1 MKMNRLCAVVMSG
14 VLAFSS
20 MLAPLPGNDG
30 SQLYEPT
37 AIVAEAAD
45 VMRRPCGPDNPML
58 IVHIDTWNVADPAKI
73 IATIP
78 EDIKPYCVFNISLS
92 INWSS
97 DENRWLMVQDG
108 YECAKSWLKTCADEG
123 VWCMVQ
129 PASGG
134 QCHFPDY
141 DSSYNIVDSPN
152 KSMYVQKADEDYEN
166 TIYAEFFRDYP
177 NFIGFN
183 YSEQFWGFDSQDHP
197 CTYQQ
202 RYSHFAHLLELCDR
216 YGGYLNINW
225 CANKCSAPLNP
236 VAMLKTNTEWRTAC
250 EKYSE
255 HLQLEEKYTQGSFIQ
270 DVESEV
276 LGAYLSGYCGNFGV
290 RYDETGWTDLSESN
304 TTLSSKDQYRQIT
317 GLPIHLERMA
327 LNGATIIDGPEL
339 VWADDFGETWGGV
352 KDSEGYSCR
361 NWYTRD
367 QYYNS
372 TLDFFRKVIDGT
384 IRIPTREEVI
394 DRTQFVVIQDNT
406 TGDDHNKYST
416 YPTLFEGLYRMSFDG
431 NLWNNTNLYKSTGRY
446 PTIPTVYAL
455 RDDIAK
461 SFKYQLKQSQ
471 LGTRWSSISAKQTE
485 FNNVFA
491 AEYVGNCYAGRYEN
505 TWVTYNPNKRGDN
518 CGGILNL
525 KYNTCTSLD
534 VNFNAYGNALIREY
548 SDHID
553 IYANNFDNKAQTTLK
568 TDTFKVNGCS
578 SKPTYTAKDTG
589 RNQTASQITES
600 YSNGTYTLTVKH
612 NGPVSI
618 TINCK
623 GSNTDRLTSY
633 TKSTVEAPAAPS
645 FYTGIRQYE
654 GEFFDV
660 KNVEGYVQNACGSG
674 VTGNQGQGFLKYGK
688 NANAA
693 VKDTVTTNKAGQF
706 TLKLRYSSTA
716 ASNNVDLY
724 VNGTKIETM
733 NLVNTGG
740 YSSWKNY
747 TKTITLKQ
755 GDNKI
760 EFKSN
765 SALSSS
771 LYIDNFTVEGTF
783 GDGSQTIVGGSG
795 GRLITDLNV
804 TDTENSADWSVST
817 QFGAGSLLFGD
828 RDFTAVSIPDYLDG
842 AEAVKT
848 ACDSKSVLT
857 DIGTC
862 KAGEDI
868 TLYVAVDSRV
878 TGNLPSWLSGWTK
891 TDDTISTSNELTLE
905 LYKKDFTSGD
915 SITLGT
921 NGGSTNSVNYIVLAV
936 EQESVPT
943 NGKLIKNLN
952 VIDKANSAAWRISYE
967 FGAGSQLYG
976 DRDLTVIN
984 TPVNLVNAETLIT
997 ACDSKYYMGDQASF
1011 TAGAD
1016 ITVYAA
1022 VDTRINANLDWLR
1035 AWSKGGISIMTSND
1049 VELEL
1054 FKLNVKSGEKVVLG
1068 TNGGEIESANY
1079 LVFAV
1084 PQEKII
1090 KGDLN
1095 LDGVVNSLDTALAR
1109 KAIINGFDD
1118 SRTFSAAEIDGD
1130 ETFEKDDLVQLGDYI
1145 KGVKKKFDTASSA
1158 KPAPKSAAQA
1168 VQVTAGSG
1176 SDSVTAETSFEYNDA
1191 LQYAAAP
1198 AAYKN
1203 ECSQQGTVEKVTYNT
1218 TVYSSNLTKSAY
1230 VYLPYGYD
1238 SNKQYNIM
1246 YMMHGG
1252 GGNESSIFIESGV
1265 MKKYL
1270 DHMIMNG
1277 DIEPMIVVTP
1287 TFNNAAGSDMTS
1299 NSKNFWNELAKD
1311 ILPAVEGKY
1320 STYAASASAAD
1331 LKASRAHRAFSGFSM
1346 GSLTA
1351 WYVFLNDLDYFQ
1363 YVMPLSGDCWAG
1375 SNGAEKAAAVAEAAR
1390 NSGYAKD
1397 EYFLMCATGTD
1408 DIAYSAMNE
1417 QINSMKT
1424 LTDTFTY
1431 TSDFSKG
1438 NLYFLTCEGGTHYW
1452 DGYIVNYIYDALPYF
1467 FHE

>member
-1 MKMNRLCAVVMSG
+1 MNLKKMCAALMSG
-14 VLAFSS
+14 VMAFGAL
-20 MLAPLPGNDG
+20 LAPFPENG
-30 SQLYEPT
+30 T
-37 AIVAEAAD
+37 ADIIDPIAITAEAAD

-134 QCHFPDY
+134 QCHLPDY

-152 KSMYVQKADEDYEN
+152 KSMFVQHADEDYEN

-183 YSEQFWGFDSQDHP
+183 YSEQFWGFDSEDHP

-202 RYSHFAHLLELCDR
+202 RYSHFSHLLELCDR

-225 CANKCSAPLNP
+225 CANRWSAPLNP
-236 VAMLKTNTEWRTAC
+236 VAMLKTNTEWRQAC
-250 EKYSE
+250 EKYSD

-290 RYDETGWTDLSESN
+290 RYDETGWTDLSEN
-304 TTLSSKDQYRQIT
+304 NETLSSKDQYRQIT

-372 TLDFFRKVIDGT
+372 TLDFFRKVIDGA
-384 IRIPTREEVI
+384 IRIPTRQEVV
-394 DRTQFVVIQDNT
+394 DRTKFVVIQDNSS
-406 TGDDHNKYST
+406 GDDHNKYST

-431 NLWNNTNLYKSTGRY
+431 NLWNNTNLFKSTGRY

-455 RDDIAK
+455 RDDVAK

-471 LGTRWSSISAKQTE
+471 LGSRWSSISAKQQE

-491 AEYVGNCYAGRYEN
+491 SEYVGNCYAGRYEN

-578 SKPTYTAKDTG
+578 SKPTYTAVDTG
-589 RNQTASQITES
+589 RNQTKSQITES

-623 GSNTDRLTSY
+623 GNETGRLTSY
-633 TKSTVEAPAAPS
+633 TKSTVEAPDAPS
-645 FYTGIRQYE
+645 FYTGVRQYE

-674 VTGNQGQGFLKYGK
+674 VTRIQGQGFLKYGK

-693 VKDTVTTNKAGQF
+693 VKDTVKTQKAGQF
-706 TLKLRYSSTA
+706 TLNLRYSS
-716 ASNNVDLY
+716 ASAISNVDLY
-724 VNGTKIETM
+724 VNGSKIETM
-733 NLVNTGG
+733 NLSNTNG
-740 YSSWKNY
+740 YSNWKTY
-747 TKTITLKQ
+747 TKTITLNQ

-765 SALSSS
+765 SALPSS
-771 LYIDNFTVEGTF
+771 LYIDNFTVEGVF
-783 GDGSQTIVGGSG
+783 GDGTQNIVVNNGN
-795 GRLITDLNV
+795 LITKLNV
-804 TDTENSADWSVST
+804 NDTENSADWSVSRT
-817 QFGAGSLLFGD
+817 FTAGSVLFGD
-828 RDFTAVSIPDYLDG
+828 RDFTAESIPMYLDG
-842 AEAVKT
+842 AEAIKT
-848 ACDSKSVLT
+848 ACDSKMITT
-857 DIGTC
+857 DLGKFT
-862 KAGEDI
+862 AGADI
-868 TLYVAVDSRV
+868 TVYAAFDSRV
-878 TGNLPSWLSGWTK
+878 TAELPAWLSGWTK
-891 TDDTISTSNELTLE
+891 TDDIITTSNELTLE
-905 LYKKDFTSGD
+905 LYKKNYKSGD
-915 SITLGT
+915 EITLGT
-921 NGGSTNSVNYIVLAV
+921 NGGNGNSVNYIILAV
-936 EQESVPT
+936 EKETEPM
-943 NGKLIKNLN
+943 NGTLIRNLD
-952 VIDKANSAAWRISYE
+952 VIDKENSAEWSIQNKFNE
-967 FGAGSQLYG
+967 GSAIYG
-976 DRDLTVIN
+976 DRDITAANV
-984 TPVNLVNAETLIT
+984 PANLVNAEMIRT
-997 ACDSKYYMGDQASF
+997 ACDSKMYTGDEASF
-1011 TAGAD
+1011 TAAED
-1016 ITVYAA
+1016 ITAYAA
-1022 VDTRINANLDWLR
+1022 VDTRVSSDLEWLKAWTYAGMSIN
-1035 AWSKGGISIMTSND
+1035 SSND
-1049 VELEL
+1049 VEFALY
-1054 FKLNVKSGEKVVLG
+1054 KLNVNSGEKVVLG
-1068 TNGGEIESANY
+1068 TNGGLVESANY
-1079 LVFAV
+1079 MVFAV
-1084 PQEKII
+1084 EQEKII
-1090 KGDLN
+1090 KGDIDLN
-1095 LDGVVNSLDTALAR
+1095 GRVDSFDMILAR
-1109 KAIINGFDD
+1109 KGIINGFTDTRSFDAADIDSEEKFESDD
-1118 SRTFSAAEIDGD
+1118 LQQLQNYLSGKTKKFTTASIAKPQPKDKAEAVKIGGASAET
-1130 ETFEKDDLVQLGDYI
+1130 TFEY
-1145 KGVKKKFDTASSA
+1145 S
-1158 KPAPKSAAQA
+1158 
-1168 VQVTAGSG
+1168 
-1176 SDSVTAETSFEYNDA
+1176 ET
-1191 LQYAAAP
+1191 LQYTAAP
-1198 AAYKN
+1198 AAYRN

-1238 SNKQYNIM
+1238 SSKQYDIM

-1252 GGNESSIFIESGV
+1252 GGNESSIFIESTV

-1270 DHMIMNG
+1270 DNMIMNG

-1287 TFNNAAGSDMTS
+1287 TFNNAEGSDMTS
-1299 NSKNFWNELAKD
+1299 NAKNFWNELAKD
-1311 ILPAVEGKY
+1311 IIPAVEGKY
-1320 STYAASASAAD
+1320 STYAASTSAAD
-1331 LKASRAHRAFSGFSM
+1331 LKASRGHRAFSGFSM

-1351 WYVFLNDLDYFQ
+1351 WYVFLNELDYFK

-1375 SNGAEKAAAVAEAAR
+1375 STADEKAAAVENAAKK
-1390 NSGYAKD
+1390 SGYAKD
-1397 EYFLMCATGTD
+1397 EYFLMCATGTK
-1408 DIAYSAMNE
+1408 DIAYTAMNE
-1417 QINSMKT
+1417 QIEAMKK
-1424 LTDTFTY
+1424 LTDTFTF

-1452 DGYIVNYIYDALPYF
+1452 DGYIVDYIYDALPYF